1 MCENFVLS
9 VQAPILSLSVRKY
22 RLLLMLNFRVIDS
35 FRLPPSDRLHVYVHM
50 YLWVLDFV
58 LDLIDLQVY
67 GGFRLHCFST
77 IINLGFDG
85 F

>member
-9 VQAPILSLSVRKY
+9 VQAPILSLPVRKY
-22 RLLLMLNFRVIDS
+22 RLLLMLNFRVIALN
-35 FRLPPSDRLHVYVHM
+35 FHIDRIVESL
-50 YLWVLDFV
+50 L
-58 LDLIDLQVY
+58 
-67 GGFRLHCFST
+67 SA